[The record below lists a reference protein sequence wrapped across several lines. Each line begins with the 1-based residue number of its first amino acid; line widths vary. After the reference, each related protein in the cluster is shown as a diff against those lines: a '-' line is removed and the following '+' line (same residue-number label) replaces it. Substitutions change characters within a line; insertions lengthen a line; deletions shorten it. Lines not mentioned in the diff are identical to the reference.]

1 MQPTSD
7 RLSIWKEWVR
17 KHAEEMA
24 HIADFEARFVL
35 EILSKIPEVDPD
47 DLIPQYPFYDAQKKL
62 RRIDFLILNPEKGFA
77 LAIELDGYS
86 KIQCYSDWEDL
97 FVRQNA
103 LLESLNCMLLRYAN
117 RLWLN
122 DPKRVIAE
130 IRERLVKQSIA
141 HQARLASR
149 RSQTDNDENLKQLIE
164 ENRKVRAQVEELKR
178 SLKRFQDDANASLEN
193 NRQKTH
199 PLPSNET
206 RQEQQPNTSPT
217 GSLSRSKA
225 FLFAAGLI
233 VLAWAAFRFTGNTSE
248 TTSADPEANI
258 SVVPAVPT
266 STTPKSTAPFGTPD
280 NEKPN
285 DTARPGTV
293 AEASST
299 SPSALSTGKAIT
311 PLSSVKAIS
320 IEDAARHIG
329 EEQTVC
335 GRLAQVV
342 DGDKFAFLNFGL
354 KFPNQVFAGVIALEA
369 FSDFKGINLYVDNE
383 VCIKGLIETYRNKP
397 QIRLRNSSQWVR

>member
-1 MQPTSD
+1 MQSTSD

-35 EILSKIPEVDPD
+35 EILSKIPEVEPD

-141 HQARLASR
+141 HQARQASR

-342 DGDKFAFLNFGL
+342 DGDKFAFFELRFKISESSFCRRYRSRSLLGL
-354 KFPNQVFAGVIALEA
+354 
-369 FSDFKGINLYVDNE
+369 
-383 VCIKGLIETYRNKP
+383 
-397 QIRLRNSSQWVR
+397 